1 MGDNDT
7 NQQLTHEQRQAE
19 DTTRIETRF
28 GATDAFER
36 VSATLEKF
44 GLGNGSGPGGFFG
57 KTDFEAARLN
67 AMLDLLDSSNPADLE
82 SAGDA
87 LQRTTK
93 ALNRAAGDLDAFVK
107 GTDWEGDS
115 GTEFRRFG
123 AELARYAGDL
133 GTFANAVGTQMKV
146 ASEGLTSVRNSK
158 PPRDGRA
165 DPKKAEEFPPSERKD
180 DNPDYV
186 AAVKAEKHRQ
196 EAINQMNRLASFYAV
211 SEQTLAGQ
219 EPPKAPAKLGVSV
232 PRPSSQRIGSD
243 GAGSGADG
251 AVAAAGRQT
260 ASGPAP
266 FSSAEA
272 IATPQGGST
281 SFTATAPPS
290 APPSTPTQSTMPP
303 TASIPDTSMK
313 IDSVQAP
320 PAPPVT
326 APSPTAP
333 TAPGGSG
340 PTQVPP
346 VIAVAPNPMQNK
358 VAQAK
363 GAPGAPRPGGA
374 PTASAT
380 GRPGAPG
387 GAPPARYAEAGRPG
401 MMGGGPGSA
410 GGANPAAGRAG
421 TASPM
426 GGGSPAAGRAGAAG
440 GVGGQPPMAGRAGA
454 AGQAGMPGMAGRAGG
469 GPVGG
474 AGAGRANG
482 IVGGTPQR
490 AAGGSAAPRIPRGTV
505 IGGESTAGGRPAAAR
520 PSRSG
525 VIGAGP
531 ANGSARPAGRGT
543 PSANG
548 IVGTPRSGGTAPRPG
563 ASGGFTAGGAGLV
576 GRQSRQQSE
585 EEQERSGSARPEYL
599 TEDEETWAVR
609 RRVVPPVID

>member
-219 EPPKAPAKLGVSV
+219 EPPRMPERLTASV
-232 PRPSSQRIGSD
+232 PRPYGEFDPGQGV
-243 GAGSGADG
+243 GASGAQNPG
-251 AVAAAGRQT
+251 AMGQPGAPRQSQAFGADDAGQTGSSGFAAPASAPTPTPTPTPSAAASQPAGT
-260 ASGPAP
+260 TPGASM
-266 FSSAEA
+266 
-272 IATPQGGST
+272 Q
-281 SFTATAPPS
+281 
-290 APPSTPTQSTMPP
+290 
-303 TASIPDTSMK
+303 
-313 IDSVQAP
+313 IDSIQAP
-320 PAPPVT
+320 SAPPVT

-346 VIAVAPNPMQNK
+346 VIAGAPNPMQNK

-505 IGGESTAGGRPAAAR
+505 IGGEPTAGGRPAAAR
-520 PSRSG
+520 PSQSG

-585 EEQERSGSARPEYL
+585 EEQQRSGSARPEYL

-609 RRVVPPVID
+609 RRAVPPVID